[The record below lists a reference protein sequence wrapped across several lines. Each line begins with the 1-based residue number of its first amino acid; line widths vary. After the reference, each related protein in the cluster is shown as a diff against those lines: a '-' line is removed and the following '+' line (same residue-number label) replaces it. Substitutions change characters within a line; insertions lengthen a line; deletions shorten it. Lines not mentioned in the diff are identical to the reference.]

1 MPAMS
6 KEEYIR
12 DFDTRQIIGIL
23 RHKPNGDIEAIEF
36 KSRKILA
43 IYRASTDDTI
53 EFNTR
58 RVVTKGN
65 TVVSFIYEAF
75 IEHLVR
81 ARPGTSPGDKERSQ
95 PCPRAGRSCSEE
107 DKNWGGDTAGRRWD
121 WASRDWQLG
130 ARQRQRRWRGGG
142 GLQGCFGWGKDFLN
156 MEHVAPAI

>member
-12 DFDTRQIIGIL
+12 DINTRQIIGIL

-58 RVVTKGN
+58 KVVTKGN

-75 IEHLVR
+75 N
-81 ARPGTSPGDKERSQ
+81 K
-95 PCPRAGRSCSEE
+95 
-107 DKNWGGDTAGRRWD
+107 
-121 WASRDWQLG
+121 
-130 ARQRQRRWRGGG
+130 
-142 GLQGCFGWGKDFLN
+142 
-156 MEHVAPAI
+156 

>member
-12 DFDTRQIIGIL
+12 DFNTQQIIGIL

-58 RVVTKGN
+58 KVVAKGN
-65 TVVSFIYEAF
+65 IAVSFIYEAF
-75 IEHLVR
+75 
-81 ARPGTSPGDKERSQ
+81 
-95 PCPRAGRSCSEE
+95 
-107 DKNWGGDTAGRRWD
+107 N
-121 WASRDWQLG
+121 
-130 ARQRQRRWRGGG
+130 
-142 GLQGCFGWGKDFLN
+142 N
-156 MEHVAPAI
+156 

>member
-12 DFDTRQIIGIL
+12 DFNTRQIIGIL

-43 IYRASTDDTI
+43 IYRVSTDDTI

-58 RVVTKGN
+58 KVVTKGN

-75 IEHLVR
+75 N
-81 ARPGTSPGDKERSQ
+81 K
-95 PCPRAGRSCSEE
+95 
-107 DKNWGGDTAGRRWD
+107 
-121 WASRDWQLG
+121 
-130 ARQRQRRWRGGG
+130 
-142 GLQGCFGWGKDFLN
+142 
-156 MEHVAPAI
+156 

>member
-12 DFDTRQIIGIL
+12 DFNTRQIIGIL
-23 RHKPNGDIEAIEF
+23 RHKPNGDIEAVEF

-53 EFNTR
+53 EFTTR

-75 IEHLVR
+75 N
-81 ARPGTSPGDKERSQ
+81 K
-95 PCPRAGRSCSEE
+95 
-107 DKNWGGDTAGRRWD
+107 
-121 WASRDWQLG
+121 
-130 ARQRQRRWRGGG
+130 
-142 GLQGCFGWGKDFLN
+142 
-156 MEHVAPAI
+156 

>member
-12 DFDTRQIIGIL
+12 DFNTRQIIGIL

-53 EFNTR
+53 EFTTR
-58 RVVTKGN
+58 KVVTKGN

-75 IEHLVR
+75 N
-81 ARPGTSPGDKERSQ
+81 K
-95 PCPRAGRSCSEE
+95 
-107 DKNWGGDTAGRRWD
+107 
-121 WASRDWQLG
+121 
-130 ARQRQRRWRGGG
+130 
-142 GLQGCFGWGKDFLN
+142 
-156 MEHVAPAI
+156 